1 MKHIESQA
9 IVVGAGQAGP
19 TLAVKLA
26 RSGLQT
32 VLVERGELG
41 GTCVN
46 NGCTPTKTLVASARV
61 AHLARRARDFGV
73 LLDAPVRIDAR
84 AVRDRA
90 LAVVQK
96 SRDGLL
102 DWIEGT
108 ANLRLVRGEA
118 RFASAHALQVGDL
131 ELRGERIFLNV
142 GARPIVPDWVARAGV
157 PWLTNE
163 SILGLDTIP
172 EHLVILGAGYIALE
186 YAQIHRR
193 FGARVTVIEHGPRF
207 LPREDED
214 TAAAVRAVLE
224 GEGIE
229 IRTGL
234 AGTALRAGTGGRGIE
249 LDVAPSDPATK
260 QAQGAPG
267 AHAGGERIAG
277 SHLLVAVG
285 RRPNTDTL
293 GLDAAGIATGRDGTI
308 TVDEELRTNLPH
320 VWALGDANGRG
331 AFTHTSYNDQEIVA
345 ANLLGD
351 GTGPRR
357 QVGDRIPAYAL
368 FTDPPLARIGM
379 NKDAARAAARTRGLR
394 VQVGHR
400 PMTRVARAV
409 ERGETEGFMEAL
421 VDADS
426 GRLLGATIFGV
437 EGDEVIHAL
446 LDVMA
451 AGQPAASIARTM
463 HIHPTVSELLP
474 TMLQE
479 LEPLQ

>member
-1 MKHIESQA
+1 MTRIDAQA

-90 LAVVQK
+90 LAVVQA
-96 SRDGLL
+96 SRDSLGT
-102 DWIEGT
+102 WIGET
-108 ANLRLVRGEA
+108 PNLRLVHGEA
-118 RFASAHALQVGDL
+118 RFVSAHALRAGEF
-131 ELRGERIFLNV
+131 ELHGERIFLNV
-142 GARPIVPDWVARAGV
+142 GARPIVPDWIAHAGV
-157 PWLTNE
+157 PFLTNE
-163 SILGLDTIP
+163 SILGLDEIP
-172 EHLVILGAGYIALE
+172 GHLVILGGGYIALE

-193 FGARVTVIEHGPRF
+193 FGAQVTVIEHGPRF
-207 LPREDED
+207 LPREDAD

-224 GEGIE
+224 GEGIV
-229 IRTGL
+229 IRTGT
-234 AGTALRAGTGGRGIE
+234 AGTALRAVAGGRGIE
-249 LDVAPSDPATK
+249 LEVAPSDPATK
-260 QAQGAPG
+260 EAQGG
-267 AHAGGERIAG
+267 TTGRIAG
-277 SHLLVAVG
+277 SHLLVAIG

-293 GLDAAGIATGRDGTI
+293 ALDAAGIATARDGTLA
-308 TVDEELRTNLPH
+308 VDEELRTNLPH

-331 AFTHTSYNDQEIVA
+331 AFTHTSYNDHEIVA

-351 GTGPRR
+351 GPRR
-357 QVGDRIPAYAL
+357 HVGDRIPAYAL

-379 NKDAARAAARTRGLR
+379 NKDAARAAARTQGLR
-394 VQVGHR
+394 VLVGHR

-409 ERGETEGFMEAL
+409 ERGETAGFMEAL
-421 VDADS
+421 VDAGS
-426 GRLLGATIFGV
+426 GRLLGATIFGI

-479 LEPLQ
+479 LEPLAP

>member
-1 MKHIESQA
+1 MNRIEAQA

-26 RSGLQT
+26 RRGLQT

-61 AHLARRARDFGV
+61 AHLARRARDYGV
-73 LLDAPVRIDAR
+73 RIDGPVRIDAA
-84 AVRDRA
+84 AVRERA
-90 LAVVQK
+90 LAVVQA
-96 SRDGLL
+96 SRDSLK
-102 DWIEGT
+102 DWIEET

-118 RFASAHALQVGDL
+118 RFISPHALQAGDL
-131 ELRGERIFLNV
+131 ELQGERIFLNV
-142 GARPIVPDWVARAGV
+142 GARPIVPDWIAHTGV
-157 PWLTNE
+157 PFLTNE
-163 SILGLDTIP
+163 TILGLDAIP
-172 EHLVILGAGYIALE
+172 DHLVILGAGYIALE
-186 YAQIHRR
+186 YAQIQRR

-229 IRTGL
+229 IRTGM
-234 AGTALRAGTGGRGIE
+234 AGTALRAGAGGRGIE
-249 LDVAPSDPATK
+249 LQVAPSDPAAK
-260 QAQGAPG
+260 ESSPG
-267 AHAGGERIAG
+267 PAAIIAG

-293 GLDAAGIATGRDGTI
+293 GLAAAGIATGRDGAI
-308 TVDEELRTNLPH
+308 TVDDELRTNLPH

-331 AFTHTSYNDQEIVA
+331 AFTHTSYNDHEIVA
-345 ANLLGD
+345 ANLAGD
-351 GTGPRR
+351 GPRR
-357 QVGDRIPAYAL
+357 KVGDRIPAYAL

-379 NKDAARAAARTRGLR
+379 NKDAARAAAHARGLQ
-394 VQVGHR
+394 VLVGHR

-409 ERGETEGFMEAL
+409 ERGETAGFMEAL
-421 VDADS
+421 VDAAS
-426 GRLLGATIFGV
+426 GRLLGATIFGI

-446 LDVMA
+446 LDMMA

-474 TMLQE
+474 TMLQD
-479 LEPLQ
+479 LEPLA

>member
-1 MKHIESQA
+1 MSRIDAQA
-9 IVVGAGQAGP
+9 VVVGAGQAGP
-19 TLAVKLA
+19 ALAVKLA

-46 NGCTPTKTLVASARV
+46 TGCTPTKTLVASARV

-84 AVRDRA
+84 AVRERA

-96 SRDGLL
+96 SRDSLQAWLAETPG
-102 DWIEGT
+102 
-108 ANLRLVRGEA
+108 LRLVHGQA
-118 RFASAHALQVGDL
+118 RFTSAHALQVGDL
-131 ELRGERIFLNV
+131 EVHGERIFLNV
-142 GARPIVPDWVARAGV
+142 GARPVVPDWIARAGV
-157 PWLTNE
+157 PFLTNE
-163 SILGLDTIP
+163 SILGLDAIP

-186 YAQIHRR
+186 YAQIQRR
-193 FGARVTVIEHGPRF
+193 FGARVTVLEHGPRF

-224 GEGIE
+224 GEDIA
-229 IRTGL
+229 IRTGT
-234 AGTALRAGTGGRGIE
+234 AGTALRAGPGGRGIE
-249 LDVAPSDPATK
+249 LEAASTSTGV
-260 QAQGAPG
+260 
-267 AHAGGERIAG
+267 ERFAG

-285 RRPNTDTL
+285 RQPNADTL
-293 GLDAAGIATGRDGTI
+293 DLAAAGIATGRDGSI
-308 TVDEELRTNLPH
+308 AVDGELRTNLPH
-320 VWALGDANGRG
+320 VWALGYVNGRG
-331 AFTHTSYNDQEIVA
+331 AFTHTSYNDHEIVI

-351 GTGPRR
+351 GPKRR
-357 QVGDRIPAYAL
+357 VDDRIPAYAL

-400 PMTRVARAV
+400 PMARVARAI
-409 ERGETEGFMEAL
+409 ERDETSGFMEAL

-426 GRLLGATIFGV
+426 GRLLGATIFGI
-437 EGDEVIHAL
+437 EGDEAIHAL
-446 LDVMA
+446 LDVMS
-451 AGQPAASIARTM
+451 AGQPAAAIARTM

-479 LEPLQ
+479 LEELK